1 MKSIF
6 RILMVVIT
14 ISTFCVNAYA
24 QKDSKQRMTREQL
37 AETQAKYIAREMAM
51 DDATTEN
58 FIETFCQFQ
67 KEVWALGPRP
77 KRDSSNRSDAE
88 AEQAMKERFAHSQK
102 ILDLRKKYY
111 MEYSKFLTQKQI
123 EQVYKL
129 EKEMMDRL
137 YYRSQKRKAHQ
148 K

>member
-1 MKSIF
+1 
-6 RILMVVIT
+6 
-14 ISTFCVNAYA
+14 
-24 QKDSKQRMTREQL
+24 
-37 AETQAKYIAREMAM
+37 M
-51 DDATTEN
+51 DDATTEK

>member
-1 MKSIF
+1 MKSMF
-6 RILMVVIT
+6 NNLVVLIT
-14 ISTFCVNAYA
+14 LSIICVNANA
-24 QKDSKQRMTREQL
+24 QIDGRQRMTREQL
-37 AETQAKYIAREMAM
+37 AEAQAKYIVREIAM
-51 DDATTEN
+51 NDTTAAH

-77 KRDSSNRSDAE
+77 QRDSSNHSDAD
-88 AEQAMKERFAHSQK
+88 AEQAMKERFEHSQR

-111 MEYSKFLTQKQI
+111 KEYSKFLTQKQI

-129 EKEMMDRL
+129 EKEMMERL
-137 YYRSQKRKAHQ
+137 YHRSQNRNAHQ